1 MQIIRQISEMLQ
13 IKANVYR
20 ASPSRFTCVTRD
32 NERANEHVYPES
44 VTRPRDELQRG
55 IHRFPMDEIC
65 RGVYYRESRPRR
77 EAEARESGLN
87 GGCGIGIVS

>member
-44 VTRPRDELQRG
+44 VTRPRDELQRAM
-55 IHRFPMDEIC
+55 IA
-65 RGVYYRESRPRR
+65 SRWMKSVSVFIIGNRDR
-77 EAEARESGLN
+77 DAKRKLAD